1 MWSPDNQGVPYDPEN
16 SVEKR
21 RRLAWSVAMSCC
33 LETNGNPVTIY
44 DRLLEKLEAQASQGL
59 ESISESDETE

>member
-16 SVEKR
+16 PVEKR

-33 LETNGNPVTIY
+33 LETGKNPVTIY
-44 DRLLEKLEAQASQGL
+44 DQLLIKLEAQASQGL
-59 ESISESDETE
+59 ESSDESDETV